1 MLTDLHSEFFAWV
14 RGGLFMMF
22 LFHIVMGF
30 QNRRILYFYYSG
42 FIGFVLAYLL
52 RHVMPGF
59 DPEGMYQSLV
69 FLLLLGSFSF
79 LAQFIREYLET
90 RKSDMLLDVVLSVSF
105 KAMILLGITFALIDV
120 FFGFDYQ
127 LKAFSMVVPLLNV
140 LMAFILFRIRNFEG
154 KHVLFFTVST
164 IFYLLAFDVSFLQ
177 VLIGV
182 EPFIEFG
189 IHPMGMVYI
198 ALFFYSLILALIIG
212 FSVKDIEQR
221 SKNAE
226 LKLALKLKEM
236 EELKMTALQSQMN
249 PHFLFNS
256 LNSINNFVLKS
267 EVEKASDFITKFSK
281 LIRVILNSSSS
292 PTVSLNEE
300 LKTLAL
306 YVKLEQ
312 IRVSGGFTYFVT
324 LDEDINLEHVFVP
337 PLFLQPFIENAIWH
351 GITKIEGYKEIHLHI
366 KKEGGNVKCEII
378 DNGIGIN
385 KNKIESHIS
394 QRRKFYG
401 AEATKNRIKV
411 LHKNKNVQ
419 IQTVDISNGDRTG
432 THVSITFP
440 CE

>member
-22 LFHIVMGF
+22 LFHVVMGF
-30 QNRRILYFYYSG
+30 QNKRTLYFYFSG
-42 FIGFVLAYLL
+42 FIGCVLLYLL
-52 RHVMPGF
+52 RHVVHDSDNQDVF
-59 DPEGMYQSLV
+59 QSFV
-69 FLLLLGSFSF
+69 FFLLLGSFAF
-79 LAQFIREYLET
+79 LVQFIREYLET
-90 RKSDMLLDVVLSVSF
+90 RKYDMFLDNVLNISF
-105 KAMILLGITFALIDV
+105 KAMLILGVMFALIDIG
-120 FFGFDYQ
+120 FGFDYQ
-127 LKAFSMVVPLLNV
+127 LQSFSMVVPLLNV
-140 LMAFILFRIRNFEG
+140 LIIFILYRIRKFEG
-154 KHVLFFTVST
+154 KHVLFFTIST
-164 IFYLLAFDVSFLQ
+164 VFYVLGFDISFLQ

-182 EPFIEFG
+182 QLFFDFG
-189 IHPMGMVYI
+189 IHPMGMIYI
-198 ALFFYSLILALIIG
+198 SLFCYCLILALLIG
-212 FSVKDIEQR
+212 FSIKNIEQK

-267 EVEKASDFITKFSK
+267 EVEKASDYITKFSK

-292 PTVSLNEE
+292 PTVSLSEE

-312 IRVSGGFTYFVT
+312 IRISGGFTYLVT
-324 LDEDINLEHVFVP
+324 LDDEINFEKVFVP

-351 GITKIEGYKEIHLHI
+351 GIAKVEGYKEIHLYI
-366 KKEGGNVKCEII
+366 KKEGGNIKCEII
-378 DNGIGIN
+378 DNGIGIDRN
-385 KNKIESHIS
+385 KEQSHIS

-419 IQTVDISNGDRTG
+419 IKTVDISDGVVSG

-440 CE
+440 C

>member
-1 MLTDLHSEFFAWV
+1 MLTDLNSEFFAWV

-30 QNRRILYFYYSG
+30 QNKRPLYFYYSG
-42 FIGFVLAYLL
+42 FIGCELLYLL
-52 RHVMPGF
+52 RHVIHN
-59 DPEGMYQSLV
+59 EGNKEVFEVLS

-79 LAQFIREYLET
+79 LVQFIREYLET
-90 RKSDMLLDVVLSVSF
+90 RKRDLVLDAILVVSLKTMLILGVLLAV
-105 KAMILLGITFALIDV
+105 IDIY
-120 FFGFDYQ
+120 FGFDYQ
-127 LKAFSMVVPLLNV
+127 LKAFALLVPLLNLLLV
-140 LMAFILFRIRNFEG
+140 FILLRVRKLQG
-154 KHVLFFTVST
+154 KHLLFFSVST
-164 IFYLLAFDVSFLQ
+164 LFYLLAFDLSFLQ
-177 VLIGV
+177 VMISDYLLIDT
-182 EPFIEFG
+182 G
-189 IHPMGMVYI
+189 IHPLGMIYI
-198 ALFFYSLILALIIG
+198 ALFCYSLILALIMG
-212 FSVKDIEQR
+212 FSVKEIEQK

-267 EVEKASDFITKFSK
+267 EVEKASDYITKFAK

-292 PTVSLNEE
+292 PTVRLSEE

-312 IRVSGGFTYFVT
+312 IRITGGFTYLVT
-324 LDEDINLEHVFVP
+324 LDEEINYDHVFVP

-351 GITKIEGYKEIHLHI
+351 GITKVEGYKEIHLYI
-366 KKEGGNVKCEII
+366 KKEENTIKCEII

-385 KNKIESHIS
+385 SAKKHSHIS

-401 AEATKNRIKV
+401 AEATENRIKV

-419 IQTVDISNGDRTG
+419 ITTTDVSEEGGTG

-440 CE
+440 YD